1 MKVLG
6 YIRVSTEEQAS
17 SGLGLAAQEAVLRAE
32 AERRGWELEIVVDA
46 GVSGATVV
54 RRPALCAALARLARG
69 EVAGLVAQKL
79 DRLSRSVAD
88 FAGLVERARAERWSL
103 ICLDLGVD
111 TSTATGEAMAGMVA
125 VFAQMERRLAGE
137 RTIGALAAKKAA
149 GARLGRPRLLTDG
162 AMVRAVALRAEG
174 LTLRAVAETMTA
186 EGYLRPKGGAW
197 TAGAVQRAMQSAE
210 LDDAARDALS
220 AAYDAATK

>member
-69 EVAGLVAQKL
+69 EAIGLVAQKL

-88 FAGLVERARAERWSL
+88 FAGLVERARSERWSL

-125 VFAQMERRLAGE
+125 VFAQMERRLTGE
-137 RTIGALAAKKAA
+137 RTISALAAKKAG
-149 GARLGRPRLLTDG
+149 GARLGRPRLLADE

-174 LTLRAVAETMTA
+174 LTLRAVAGTMTA
-186 EGYLRPKGGAW
+186 EGYLRPKGGVW
-197 TAGAVQRAMQSAE
+197 TAAAVQRAMQSAE
-210 LDDAARDALS
+210 LDEAARTSLGAM
-220 AAYDAATK
+220 APQ